1 MQIIFLTIAIG
12 IISVIIYYAVELLRE
27 AGGWNKLERSSKFIL
42 IVFGVIFLMNLFQ
55 LIIILI

>member
-27 AGGWNKLERSSKFIL
+27 AGGWNKLERSSKFKYTTCLVDLTASPIC
-42 IVFGVIFLMNLFQ
+42 FL
-55 LIIILI
+55 